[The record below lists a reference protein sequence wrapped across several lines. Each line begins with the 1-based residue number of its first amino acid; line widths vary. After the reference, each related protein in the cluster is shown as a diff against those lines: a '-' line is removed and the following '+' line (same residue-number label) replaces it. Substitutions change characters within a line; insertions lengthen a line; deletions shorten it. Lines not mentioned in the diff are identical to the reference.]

1 MQDAA
6 MAIDHYDPLVTPDAK
21 QWLALSEDERIQFT
35 LEHHTCMDIEPPRVN
50 AHALL
55 HVIVENQIA
64 LGDETPVRLKVRQ
77 LMAQGLDR
85 HEAIHAIAS
94 VLVKYLGDL
103 VRHEVPAAEGTHRY
117 YAALRRLTARKW
129 LRSG

>member
-1 MQDAA
+1 MS
-6 MAIDHYDPLVTPDAK
+6 IDRYDPLHAPDPE
-21 QWLALSEDERIQFT
+21 QWLELDEQERIDLAASYHRRAQID
-35 LEHHTCMDIEPPRVN
+35 LPNVQV
-50 AHALL
+50 HATM
-55 HVIVENQIA
+55 HAIVENQIA
-64 LGDETPVRLKVRQ
+64 LGDETPVRLKARQ

-94 VLVKYLGDL
+94 VLMGHLYDSVRNPGAVGDPN
-103 VRHEVPAAEGTHRY
+103 RRY